1 MQLTIEEVCQSIRN
15 YFTRPDGRDVLV
27 GTFTI
32 SGDVLYCDG
41 EVVPQD
47 GYFRIIGSA
56 SNDGVY
62 KAGTDHF
69 ATDETFDGEMWFMH
83 LPAAFVACCKDIS
96 EWQTANGGA
105 SSANMSPYSSESF
118 GGYSYSKGGGTNGA
132 TAVTWQAQFRSRLN
146 AWRKI

>member
-1 MQLTIEEVCQSIRN
+1 MQLIIEEVCQNIRN
-15 YFTRPDGRDVLV
+15 WFTNRDGRDVLV
-27 GTFTI
+27 GAMEI
-32 SGDVLYCDG
+32 SGDVLYYNG
-41 EVVPQD
+41 EVVPQN

-69 ATDETFDGEMWFMH
+69 TTDEAFDGEVWFLH
-83 LPAAFVACCKDIS
+83 LPAAFIACCNDIAA
-96 EWQTANGGA
+96 WQAANGGA
-105 SSANMSPYSSESF
+105 DSANMSPYSSESF